1 METSSYLCETKQKT
15 YTMTT
20 TKDVKGKT
28 ISLGN
33 KVIYIGNTNGVGLEF
48 GVVKKITDKIVF
60 VEGSNSNRQI
70 TKENCGRMICV
81 ID

>member
-1 METSSYLCETKQKT
+1 
-15 YTMTT
+15 MTT

-60 VEGSNSNRQI
+60 VEGSSSNRQI
-70 TKENCGRMICV
+70 T
-81 ID
+81 